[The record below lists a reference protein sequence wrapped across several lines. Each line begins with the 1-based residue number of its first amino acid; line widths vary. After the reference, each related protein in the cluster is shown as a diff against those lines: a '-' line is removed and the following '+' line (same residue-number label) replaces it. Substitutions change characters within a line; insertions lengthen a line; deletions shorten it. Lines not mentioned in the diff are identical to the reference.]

1 MIRTARS
8 DELVYL
14 GKLVPRLQG
23 QIDLNVDRPIEGHLV
38 PHVDIRHDREG
49 HGKDVVTEV
58 VMLGAVCVAFQ
69 SRLCIQKLRPRHEN
83 GNQEEFQDFHV
94 VIGFCVFFVK
104 GLFRSQ

>member
-8 DELVYL
+8 VMSWFILESSFH
-14 GKLVPRLQG
+14 GCKA
-23 QIDLNVDRPIEGHLV
+23 IDLNVDRPIEGHLV

-58 VMLGAVCVAFQ
+58 VMLVLYASPSKAGCAFKNCAHAMRMATKK
-69 SRLCIQKLRPRHEN
+69 SFRTFMLLSVLR
-83 GNQEEFQDFHV
+83 V
-94 VIGFCVFFVK
+94 FVK